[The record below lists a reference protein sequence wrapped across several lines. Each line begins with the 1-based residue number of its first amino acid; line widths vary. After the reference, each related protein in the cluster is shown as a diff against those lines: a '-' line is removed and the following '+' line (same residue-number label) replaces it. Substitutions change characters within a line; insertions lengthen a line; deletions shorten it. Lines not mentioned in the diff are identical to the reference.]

1 MIKVHPSI
9 LCAILLLASVVIA
22 AESPVKSV
30 DMPIEYGHRR
40 NDGEW
45 SIISW
50 KTGMV
55 FLILVAFVGNL
66 AFLRNA
72 CFSK

>member
-1 MIKVHPSI
+1 MVIVLLI
-9 LCAILLLASVVIA
+9 LVVTTIVA
-22 AESPVKSV
+22 ADNPIKSV
-30 DMPIEYGHRR
+30 DMPIEYGQRR

-45 SIISW
+45 SIFSW
-50 KTGMV
+50 KNGMV
-55 FLILVAFVGNL
+55 VLILIAFMGNF